1 LFLQCSSSCYTKVH
15 LSYSLPYRT
24 NFWFVK
30 TKKGTNRRKIYYKIL
45 SINSVNKLSKNHDSL
60 TFLGE
65 TRTTINPIMG
75 PNKQHQVNAFAKLIF
90 FSLAKSATKRERPN
104 QDIQINIVSMLKQY
118 LKNKSNVVNSYI
130 FYFTNLTFI
139 YFYKQ
144 NPSRVRLLKPYK
156 IYRPKE

>member
-30 TKKGTNRRKIYYKIL
+30 TKKGTNRRKIFYKIL
-45 SINSVNKLSKNHDSL
+45 SINSVNKLSKNYVSL
-60 TFLGE
+60 AGLGE

-104 QDIQINIVSMLKQY
+104 HDIQINIVSMLKQY
-118 LKNKSNVVNSYI
+118 LKNQSNIVNSYI
-130 FYFTNLTFI
+130 FYFTM
-139 YFYKQ
+139 
-144 NPSRVRLLKPYK
+144 VR
-156 IYRPKE
+156 